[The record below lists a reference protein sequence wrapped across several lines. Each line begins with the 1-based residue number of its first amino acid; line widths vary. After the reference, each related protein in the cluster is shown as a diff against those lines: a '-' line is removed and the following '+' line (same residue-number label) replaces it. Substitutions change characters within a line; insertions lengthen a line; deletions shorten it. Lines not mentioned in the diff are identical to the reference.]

1 MSTAY
6 YAMFHCL
13 AGCAANLIIGCTRK
27 PAWRQTYR
35 ALEHG
40 KARNACEDRGAL
52 TAFPPEVRSFA
63 DMFVALQK
71 ARQQADYA
79 LDGRY
84 DKLRVLAAI
93 DMAEDTIVQFDQAGV
108 QHRRAFVA
116 HVLFK
121 RPPPPANSRRA
132 PNPNDPQGVGT
143 CSPRLPMLRALGRGC
158 CARNR
163 FQQFP
168 VTYLPGIRIRKR
180 RDSMSAD
187 GTWNTTMQTPMGPQ
201 QGKLLLKTDGNVL
214 TGKLS
219 GSQGEIE
226 IKDGTVDGNS
236 LAWKA
241 DITTPMAMTLEFSA
255 TVNGDE
261 ISGNVKLG
269 AFGNASLTGTRA

>member
-1 MSTAY
+1 MRGNMAIRQWRANAVKSRDLIETARSLTEISPRRPSQANLRRAVSTAY

-13 AGCAANLIIGCTRK
+13 AGCAANLIIGRVRK
-27 PAWRQTYR
+27 PAWHQTYR

-52 TAFPPEVRSFA
+52 AAFPPEVRNFA

-121 RPPPPANSRRA
+121 RRSSDDRGTIMTRRA
-132 PNPNDPQGVGT
+132 
-143 CSPRLPMLRALGRGC
+143 R
-158 CARNR
+158 
-163 FQQFP
+163 
-168 VTYLPGIRIRKR
+168 
-180 RDSMSAD
+180 
-187 GTWNTTMQTPMGPQ
+187 
-201 QGKLLLKTDGNVL
+201 
-214 TGKLS
+214 
-219 GSQGEIE
+219 
-226 IKDGTVDGNS
+226 
-236 LAWKA
+236 
-241 DITTPMAMTLEFSA
+241 
-255 TVNGDE
+255 
-261 ISGNVKLG
+261 
-269 AFGNASLTGTRA
+269 